1 MDSTPH
7 VLLSGEPAEALAVS
21 LGHQLVEND
30 AFTTPQRRR
39 QWQRVHDEEAGS
51 MPRGDEIVQSGE
63 KPPLQSGSADT
74 ALETAGGAG
83 QGSGRA
89 SSSGT
94 SAMMPL
100 GGRHPQTVG
109 AVARDTLGRLAA
121 ATSTGGRTNKWDGRI
136 GDTPIIGAGE
146 STAQHAAWLITMTW
160 SHTLTVPLPRLG
172 LTTSCQPHTRAL
184 NSTSALILIL
194 HVCVTSHTHTQTQP
208 PPQPPCHDDPLH
220 HQARGL
226 MHDVRCLA
234 QA

>member
-51 MPRGDEIVQSGE
+51 MPRGDEIVQPGE
-63 KPPLQSGSADT
+63 KPPLQSGSADTADT

-172 LTTSCQPHTRAL
+172 RTTSCQPHTRAL
-184 NSTSALILIL
+184 NSTSALICITNVA
-194 HVCVTSHTHTQTQP
+194 HPHTDTTP
-208 PPQPPCHDDPLH
+208 TPTPLP
-220 HQARGL
+220 
-226 MHDVRCLA
+226 
-234 QA
+234 